1 MNNAVWASEC
11 WHLCKVQLSFPLSI
25 NRKRDSGWCG
35 GFIFRHLRNLF
46 SVGPAITCCLLSS
59 FWMAPIPVWA
69 NTSSSHRGL
78 DSHLRTGNL
87 RILSD
92 TRWPLGWG
100 KRGSKHVY
108 VGICA
113 PVWKPSP
120 PFPLVSLKDTGFL
133 TEPGAHNVYGLPSK
147 LQEFSSLCL
156 PKTGITGTHTWTCF
170 AVVVALVW
178 LFWVLFLS
186 LFNVSSVNEAQ
197 HTFITSISPIEPSA
211 WSSLAILMS
220 SLKKMHAPLLVEVF
234 LFVLFVC
241 RWVGGAPCIVWIVTI
256 LLTLG
261 LWIFLPIPGLPF
273 VVSSSVQNS
282 TVCSLSRYLFLL
294 QLTEGFIAKIITAK
308 DVLGFGV
315 FFNPVFFRVLG
326 LHLGW

>member
-220 SLKKMHAPLLVEVF
+220 SLKKMHAPLFSWGVSFCPVCLPLSWGSPLHSVNSNHFINTRFVNLSSNPWAAFCCF
-234 LFVLFVC
+234 LFCAKFYSLLSFQIFVFASVDWGIHC
-241 RWVGGAPCIVWIVTI
+241 QDHHCQGRFGFLGFF
-256 LLTLG
+256 LTL
-261 LWIFLPIPGLPF
+261 F
-273 VVSSSVQNS
+273 
-282 TVCSLSRYLFLL
+282 SLEF
-294 QLTEGFIAKIITAK
+294 
-308 DVLGFGV
+308 
-315 FFNPVFFRVLG
+315 
-326 LHLGW
+326 